1 MILTAI
7 VTWEFDI
14 NLAISVLMPKKKLTC
29 EDWICCAIAF
39 YKISLHQQDRQQI
52 KTRWAIYTAIAKG
65 KTSTLN
71 EKFK

>member
-14 NLAISVLMPKKKLTC
+14 NLAISVLMQTKYKKLTC

-52 KTRWAIYTAIAKG
+52 KTR
-65 KTSTLN
+65 
-71 EKFK
+71 

>member
-14 NLAISVLMPKKKLTC
+14 NLAISVLMQAKKKLTC

-52 KTRWAIYTAIAKG
+52 KTR
-65 KTSTLN
+65 
-71 EKFK
+71 